1 MTMMIQH
8 PHNHLLL
15 PERIAITTVF
25 NFSYLTFIHVELWFT
40 PVIPDCIIQIH
51 YYINDN
57 FLNKT
62 VHENSAPRGTKI
74 IHIR

>member
-1 MTMMIQH
+1 MITMMTST
-8 PHNHLLL
+8 PPKPLS
-15 PERIAITTVF
+15 A
-25 NFSYLTFIHVELWFT
+25 FIHVELWFT
-40 PVIPDCIIQIH
+40 PVIPDCIIQID